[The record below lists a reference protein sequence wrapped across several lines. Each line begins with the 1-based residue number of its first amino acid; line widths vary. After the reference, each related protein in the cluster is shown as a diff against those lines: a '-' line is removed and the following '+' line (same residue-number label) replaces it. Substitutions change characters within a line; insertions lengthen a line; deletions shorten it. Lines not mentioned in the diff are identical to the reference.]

1 MAFLSP
7 ALASSLY
14 SLQGESCSP
23 VHTAP
28 SISKLG
34 NDFFLQASPL
44 KAGALMI
51 QATTSAAFSRPSPQ
65 PFPVTKY

>member
-14 SLQGESCSP
+14 WLCPSLQGESCSP

-34 NDFFLQASPL
+34 NYFFLQASPL
-44 KAGALMI
+44 KARA
-51 QATTSAAFSRPSPQ
+51 
-65 PFPVTKY
+65 